1 MAGNGEI
8 SEVKVSQEAL
18 DIAKKQATLGYR
30 IKRNKACYMMLA
42 PYFILFFLFTVIP
55 VILSVCFSF
64 TYYNMLE
71 MPEFIGWKNYIK
83 LFLEDDIF
91 MKALKNTMILAVVTG
106 PVSYFLCLLFAWII
120 NEFKGWVRAFLTLIF
135 YAPSICGNAYVVW
148 TLILSGDRYG
158 YLNGFLMDL
167 GFLDNA
173 IIWMK
178 TEKYVLPFL
187 IVVQL
192 WLSLGTGFLSFIAG
206 LQTVD
211 KSLYEAAALDGV
223 KNRWQELWYV
233 TLPAMKPQLM
243 FGAVMQITQAFAISD
258 VSIQLA
264 GNPSVN
270 YAGRQKNY
278 LKPYKKRRFFKPK
291 EKKLNRSMA
300 GNTLLFVIMAICGVA
315 MIMPLVMVINNCLKP
330 LDELYQFPPKIFV
343 RNPTLENFSDLFTI
357 MNDSWVP
364 FSRYILNTI
373 IITGGG
379 MVGHVIIAS
388 LAAYPLAKHNFPGKG
403 ILFQMVVL
411 SMMFHWTV
419 TQTPQYMMISWLHI
433 NNSYWALILPACSFG
448 MGLYLMKQF
457 MEQLPDSLM
466 ESARLDG
473 ASEWCIFWKIVMPN
487 VKPAWLTLAIF
498 QFQQMWSNTGSTFLR
513 DEALKPLQY
522 FGRRYGESRC
532 GGGSNF
538 YYRGSADYFLLDLS
552 EKYLGNHDFIR
563 YEGLIGGNG
572 DEKIC
577 KATKNHIPLPCG
589 VCIGAGGGRERIC
602 LRASV

>member
-1 MAGNGEI
+1 MAENGNV

-30 IKRNKACYMMLA
+30 IKRNKASYLMLA
-42 PYFILFFLFTVIP
+42 PYFILFFFFTVLP
-55 VILSVCFSF
+55 VIMSVAFSF

-91 MKALKNTMILAVVTG
+91 LKALKNTLILAVVTG

-167 GFLDNA
+167 GILDEA
-173 IIWMK
+173 IVWMK
-178 TEKYVLPFL
+178 TEKWVLPLL

-270 YAGRQKNY
+270 YSGATVVTHLLDYGTV
-278 LKPYKKRRFFKPK
+278 RFEMGYASAIATVLF
-291 EKKLNRSMA
+291 
-300 GNTLLFVIMAICGVA
+300 LL
-315 MIMPLVMVINNCLKP
+315 
-330 LDELYQFPPKIFV
+330 
-343 RNPTLENFSDLFTI
+343 
-357 MNDSWVP
+357 
-364 FSRYILNTI
+364 
-373 IITGGG
+373 
-379 MVGHVIIAS
+379 MVGS
-388 LAAYPLAKHNFPGKG
+388 N
-403 ILFQMVVL
+403 
-411 SMMFHWTV
+411 
-419 TQTPQYMMISWLHI
+419 
-433 NNSYWALILPACSFG
+433 LIVQKL
-448 MGLYLMKQF
+448 
-457 MEQLPDSLM
+457 
-466 ESARLDG
+466 
-473 ASEWCIFWKIVMPN
+473 
-487 VKPAWLTLAIF
+487 
-498 QFQQMWSNTGSTFLR
+498 LR
-513 DEALKPLQY
+513 
-522 FGRRYGESRC
+522 RVGE
-532 GGGSNF
+532 
-538 YYRGSADYFLLDLS
+538 
-552 EKYLGNHDFIR
+552 
-563 YEGLIGGNG
+563 
-572 DEKIC
+572 
-577 KATKNHIPLPCG
+577 
-589 VCIGAGGGRERIC
+589 
-602 LRASV
+602 

>member
-1 MAGNGEI
+1 MAENGNV

-30 IKRNKACYMMLA
+30 IKRNKASYLMLA
-42 PYFILFFLFTVIP
+42 PYFILFFFFTVLP
-55 VILSVCFSF
+55 VIMSVAFSF

-91 MKALKNTMILAVVTG
+91 LKALKNTLILAVVTG

-167 GFLDNA
+167 GILDEA
-173 IIWMK
+173 IVWMK
-178 TEKYVLPFL
+178 TEKWVLPLL

-258 VSIQLA
+258 VSLQLA

-270 YAGRQKNY
+270 YSGATVVTHLLDYGTV
-278 LKPYKKRRFFKPK
+278 RFEMGYASAIATVLF
-291 EKKLNRSMA
+291 
-300 GNTLLFVIMAICGVA
+300 LL
-315 MIMPLVMVINNCLKP
+315 
-330 LDELYQFPPKIFV
+330 
-343 RNPTLENFSDLFTI
+343 
-357 MNDSWVP
+357 
-364 FSRYILNTI
+364 
-373 IITGGG
+373 
-379 MVGHVIIAS
+379 MVGS
-388 LAAYPLAKHNFPGKG
+388 NL
-403 ILFQMVVL
+403 VVQKL
-411 SMMFHWTV
+411 
-419 TQTPQYMMISWLHI
+419 
-433 NNSYWALILPACSFG
+433 
-448 MGLYLMKQF
+448 
-457 MEQLPDSLM
+457 
-466 ESARLDG
+466 
-473 ASEWCIFWKIVMPN
+473 
-487 VKPAWLTLAIF
+487 
-498 QFQQMWSNTGSTFLR
+498 LR
-513 DEALKPLQY
+513 
-522 FGRRYGESRC
+522 RVGE
-532 GGGSNF
+532 
-538 YYRGSADYFLLDLS
+538 
-552 EKYLGNHDFIR
+552 
-563 YEGLIGGNG
+563 
-572 DEKIC
+572 
-577 KATKNHIPLPCG
+577 
-589 VCIGAGGGRERIC
+589 
-602 LRASV
+602 